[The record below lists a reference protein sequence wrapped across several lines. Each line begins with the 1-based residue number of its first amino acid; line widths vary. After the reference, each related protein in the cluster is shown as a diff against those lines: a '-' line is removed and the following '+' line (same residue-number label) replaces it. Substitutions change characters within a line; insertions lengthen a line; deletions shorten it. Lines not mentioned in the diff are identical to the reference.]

1 MKIRHLQIFL
11 SVCDHE
17 NSVTQAAKALFM
29 SQPSVTQAI
38 HELEEYYKV
47 RLFDRLS
54 RRLYLTAAGEEF
66 QSYARRLMGI
76 YEDMENH
83 FSNWDGTGVLRIG
96 ASMTWGT
103 SLMPP
108 IMHDF
113 RKQHPNSHTR
123 VIIQPSRF
131 LQDKIMQ
138 NELDLA
144 LLETPVQN
152 SALHADHLF
161 SDRLCVIT
169 SADDEL
175 TENKMTKEE
184 FAKREFLLREPG
196 SGSRDIFEQVME
208 RSGLSVTPVWEA
220 ESTTALLNAVK
231 QGMGITVLPR
241 LLVQESV
248 LEGRIKEV
256 KVQDLDFRQDF
267 YVVYHKDK
275 LITRLIKDFIACSA
289 DVLHIV

>member
-83 FSNWDGTGVLRIG
+83 FSIWDGTGVLRIG

-113 RKQHPNSHTR
+113 RKQHPTTHTR